1 MFLIFKI
8 IETKVITIKYNVL
21 KKIQAFIIRYLK
33 FFHLLIKN
41 SLECRFIRHI
51 LYINFQFKNFHF
63 WKLSKLRLNESKI
76 FNIERTTY
84 QNSSRIFAIFLS
96 YSVKKIS
103 TLISRSQNSRDL
115 TIQKFRVEHVIS
127 LPEPYDQLE
136 SRNSIRNENR
146 NRKTRCI
153 ANTVSSWRKFKV
165 YTRKMLRRD
174 NITFARCR
182 GFARWSKGRETDF
195 SFVFASTGSRRGI
208 NWFST
213 HQLRCNNEEIVEVL
227 VPVSWDIYS
236 WAINKATNVTWTHL
250 ALKLTK

>member
-51 LYINFQFKNFHF
+51 LYINFQFTNFHF

-96 YSVKKIS
+96 YSVEKIS
-103 TLISRSQNSRDL
+103 TLISRSRNSHYPKVSCRARDL
-115 TIQKFRVEHVIS
+115 VARTLR
-127 LPEPYDQLE
+127 
-136 SRNSIRNENR
+136 SIR
-146 NRKTRCI
+146 
-153 ANTVSSWRKFKV
+153 VS
-165 YTRKMLRRD
+165 
-174 NITFARCR
+174 
-182 GFARWSKGRETDF
+182 
-195 SFVFASTGSRRGI
+195 
-208 NWFST
+208 
-213 HQLRCNNEEIVEVL
+213 
-227 VPVSWDIYS
+227 
-236 WAINKATNVTWTHL
+236 
-250 ALKLTK
+250 